1 MIQQMYMKPLD
12 FKKTPQT
19 LKILYLKFRLSAI
32 VKKNQTAQRNG
43 E

>member
-1 MIQQMYMKPLD
+1 MIQQMYI
-12 FKKTPQT
+12 FFEHHSPQT